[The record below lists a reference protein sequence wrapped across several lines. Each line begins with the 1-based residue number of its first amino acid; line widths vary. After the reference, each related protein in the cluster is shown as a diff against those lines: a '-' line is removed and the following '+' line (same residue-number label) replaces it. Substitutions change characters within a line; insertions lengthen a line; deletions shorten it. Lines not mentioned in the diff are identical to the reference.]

1 MISEWPTAIADVVN
15 TFQNQQLPNVSENT
29 QIWIMM
35 EVLCGVPEEVTAIHT
50 SVQRV
55 ALRSTINSHAPFV
68 FKTVEQYLSQKC
80 ETILDDQVMAT
91 LLRAAKCATI
101 WFK

>member
-1 MISEWPTAIADVVN
+1 M
-15 TFQNQQLPNVSENT
+15 
-29 QIWIMM
+29 
-35 EVLCGVPEEVTAIHT
+35 HT

-55 ALRSTINSHAPFV
+55 AIRSTINSHAPFV
-68 FKTVEQYLSQKC
+68 FKIVEQYISQKC
-80 ETILDDQVMAT
+80 EGVLDDQVMAT